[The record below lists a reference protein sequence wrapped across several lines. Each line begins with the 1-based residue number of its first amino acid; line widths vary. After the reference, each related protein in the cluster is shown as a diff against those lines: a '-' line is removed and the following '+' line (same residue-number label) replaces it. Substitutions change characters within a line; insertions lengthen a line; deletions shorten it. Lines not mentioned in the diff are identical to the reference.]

1 MYENRVERLVSSSAS
16 GTPSVG
22 LSEASTRSEPR
33 RLNGIFFVATV
44 LVTQLSWLGALAYAA
59 FWVL

>member
-1 MYENRVERLVSSSAS
+1 MYEYRVERLVSSSAS
-16 GTPSVG
+16 GTPTVG
-22 LSEASTRSEPR
+22 LSEASTRSEAR
-33 RLNGIFFVATV
+33 RLSGIFFVATV